1 MSNQVGVCQGR
12 SQLAWKSLSNE
23 EKTRILSLK
32 GSSER
37 TRVRG
42 VQHQTDQ
49 SKHHPTQG
57 LLNAIPKLAV
67 AMPPADWKS
76 SDCLCRTL
84 SHSPWALCCW
94 PMSVTINSLHDCTSQ
109 TPCPFWGWGGEKE
122 EKEKSNRRKKVT
134 RESKLLLAD
143 PNTLSGRQEVKSR
156 HSKHV
161 LPKISL
167 VGEESP
173 LPPPRHCV
181 RSTHL
186 QSEMRTN
193 KNGLKN
199 LGHKGLEEKA

>member
-1 MSNQVGVCQGR
+1 MIAPVRPLARFGGGVGKKKKKKNQTEG
-12 SQLAWKSLSNE
+12 
-23 EKTRILSLK
+23 
-32 GSSER
+32 
-37 TRVRG
+37 
-42 VQHQTDQ
+42 
-49 SKHHPTQG
+49 
-57 LLNAIPKLAV
+57 
-67 AMPPADWKS
+67 
-76 SDCLCRTL
+76 
-84 SHSPWALCCW
+84 
-94 PMSVTINSLHDCTSQ
+94 
-109 TPCPFWGWGGEKE
+109 
-122 EKEKSNRRKKVT
+122 KKVT

-173 LPPPRHCV
+173 LPPPRHSV